1 MKGRCQNFKSVFG
14 LFKYK
19 YLRPAASAGLVG
31 LTSKICQT
39 FSFAPS
45 NEQNLIEIPKRPC
58 PPQSVLGVIRTSRTY
73 NKMVKYTQNSMYR

>member
-1 MKGRCQNFKSVFG
+1 MICLAINYY

-31 LTSKICQT
+31 LTSKICHT

-73 NKMVKYTQNSMYR
+73 YKMIKYTQYSMYT